1 MNNYVFVGKIVNSFG
16 IKGELKI
23 RSDFEYK
30 DRIFKN
36 NFNIF
41 IGNDK
46 LKEVI
51 SSYRIHKGYDLITLV
66 GYTNITKK
74 PNGDLFL
81 GIGLAPKYC
90 GKGLGSAILEN
101 SIEDAKNRYPGSK
114 ITLQVRSWNERAR
127 KCYEKAGFKFI

>member
-66 GYTNITKK
+66 GYTNFF
-74 PNGDLFL
+74 FL
-81 GIGLAPKYC
+81 LIEKVTLTNPSSLIFALSFKMLPKEP
-90 GKGLGSAILEN
+90 IL
-101 SIEDAKNRYPGSK
+101 R
-114 ITLQVRSWNERAR
+114 R
-127 KCYEKAGFKFI
+127 